1 MITENV
7 SEERVI
13 NNSILTFRQALFLAV
28 SFLVIYPLILLI
40 LKDQPQYSAIFSLTM
55 ISVLYIAVA
64 LILVGATKE
73 SRIYG
78 KRTQMAWGTL
88 TVAVLTSVV
97 GSMIWAFLVLNYNQ
111 NPTDSLADIF
121 YLLFYPL
128 FLIGILI
135 FPSSNTSLRQRFKR
149 YFDILIIMF
158 SLTLVFWI
166 FFVAPALQ
174 NYNGDFTSLLFKLTY
189 VLGGFLLLLSM
200 LDLLFNRINK
210 DMYAPFLILFAGILV
225 LIITDSIFAYQTIHG
240 TYVYGSPWDMGWI
253 IGYILIGLAGVS
265 QYNHQKI
272 NLEVFVAN
280 YFSWHKNYTF
290 TPYLAL
296 AGVSTGYI
304 SLVWAFNNFNPNL
317 PFLEIGI
324 GILIFLV
331 VSRQFISIR
340 ENKNLY
346 WKAQEEIHRRKEI
359 LKSLHV
365 SESAYRTIFENT
377 GTATLIIDGDNI
389 ISLANTE
396 FQKLSGYSKQELEGK
411 KPWTDFVVSE
421 DLEGMIKQ
429 NQRRLTKSESDPKNY
444 EFRLLDRAGNVKNIY
459 VVAVIIPGSNNSLI
473 SLLDVTDSKI
483 AEAKIKKSLKEKE
496 TLLKEIH
503 HRVKNNLTVI
513 SSLLNLQSQY
523 IKDKDDLMMFMES
536 QSRAKSMALIH
547 QRLYDSSDLKS
558 INFGDYIRTLA
569 NEMFQT
575 YVYDPSTV
583 KLNLMVEDIML
594 DVNTAIP
601 LGLILNELLTN
612 SMKYAF
618 PSEGLN
624 GINGQING
632 NINVNLFK
640 NNGNYTMIVEDDGV
654 GFPDDVD
661 MENTDSLGLQ
671 LINSLTDQ
679 IDGDIILN
687 RTNGTSFTI
696 KFSETEY

>member
-7 SEERVI
+7 NDERVM

-210 DMYAPFLILFAGILV
+210 DMYAPFLILFTGILV

-240 TYVYGSPWDMGWI
+240 TYVYGSPLDMGWI

-272 NLEVFVAN
+272 NLEVFVTN

-346 WKAQEEIHRRKEI
+346 WKAQEEIYRRKEI

-377 GTATLIIDGDNI
+377 GTATLIIDGENI

-396 FQKLSGYSKQELEGK
+396 FQKLSGYSKKELEGK

-444 EFRLLDRAGNVKNIY
+444 EFKLLDRAGNVKNIY

-575 YVYDPSTV
+575 YVYDPSTI
-583 KLNLMVEDIML
+583 KLNLMVEDVML

-618 PSEGLN
+618 PSEGLD
-624 GINGQING
+624 GINSQING
-632 NINVNLFK
+632 NINVNLSK
-640 NNGNYTMIVEDDGV
+640 NNGNYTMIVEDDGE

-661 MENTDSLGLQ
+661 MDNTDSLGLQ
-671 LINSLTDQ
+671 LINSLTNQ

>member
-7 SEERVI
+7 NDERVI
-13 NNSILTFRQALFLAV
+13 NNRILTFRQALFLAV

-128 FLIGILI
+128 FLLGILI

-377 GTATLIIDGDNI
+377 GTATLIIEGDNI

-632 NINVNLFK
+632 NINVNLSK

-679 IDGDIILN
+679 IDGDIIFN

>member
-7 SEERVI
+7 NDERVI
-13 NNSILTFRQALFLAV
+13 NNRILTFRQALFLAV

-128 FLIGILI
+128 FLLGILI

-272 NLEVFVAN
+272 NLEVFV
-280 YFSWHKNYTF
+280 
-290 TPYLAL
+290 
-296 AGVSTGYI
+296 
-304 SLVWAFNNFNPNL
+304 
-317 PFLEIGI
+317 
-324 GILIFLV
+324 
-331 VSRQFISIR
+331 
-340 ENKNLY
+340 
-346 WKAQEEIHRRKEI
+346 
-359 LKSLHV
+359 
-365 SESAYRTIFENT
+365 
-377 GTATLIIDGDNI
+377 
-389 ISLANTE
+389 
-396 FQKLSGYSKQELEGK
+396 
-411 KPWTDFVVSE
+411 
-421 DLEGMIKQ
+421 
-429 NQRRLTKSESDPKNY
+429 
-444 EFRLLDRAGNVKNIY
+444 
-459 VVAVIIPGSNNSLI
+459 
-473 SLLDVTDSKI
+473 
-483 AEAKIKKSLKEKE
+483 
-496 TLLKEIH
+496 
-503 HRVKNNLTVI
+503 
-513 SSLLNLQSQY
+513 
-523 IKDKDDLMMFMES
+523 
-536 QSRAKSMALIH
+536 
-547 QRLYDSSDLKS
+547 
-558 INFGDYIRTLA
+558 
-569 NEMFQT
+569 
-575 YVYDPSTV
+575 
-583 KLNLMVEDIML
+583 
-594 DVNTAIP
+594 
-601 LGLILNELLTN
+601 NELFL
-612 SMKYAF
+612 MA
-618 PSEGLN
+618 
-624 GINGQING
+624 
-632 NINVNLFK
+632 
-640 NNGNYTMIVEDDGV
+640 
-654 GFPDDVD
+654 
-661 MENTDSLGLQ
+661 
-671 LINSLTDQ
+671 
-679 IDGDIILN
+679 
-687 RTNGTSFTI
+687 
-696 KFSETEY
+696 

>member
-1 MITENV
+1 MT
-7 SEERVI
+7 
-13 NNSILTFRQALFLAV
+13 
-28 SFLVIYPLILLI
+28 
-40 LKDQPQYSAIFSLTM
+40 
-55 ISVLYIAVA
+55 
-64 LILVGATKE
+64 
-73 SRIYG
+73 
-78 KRTQMAWGTL
+78 
-88 TVAVLTSVV
+88 
-97 GSMIWAFLVLNYNQ
+97 
-111 NPTDSLADIF
+111 
-121 YLLFYPL
+121 
-128 FLIGILI
+128 
-135 FPSSNTSLRQRFKR
+135 
-149 YFDILIIMF
+149 
-158 SLTLVFWI
+158 
-166 FFVAPALQ
+166 
-174 NYNGDFTSLLFKLTY
+174 
-189 VLGGFLLLLSM
+189 
-200 LDLLFNRINK
+200 
-210 DMYAPFLILFAGILV
+210 
-225 LIITDSIFAYQTIHG
+225 
-240 TYVYGSPWDMGWI
+240 
-253 IGYILIGLAGVS
+253 
-265 QYNHQKI
+265 
-272 NLEVFVAN
+272 N

-377 GTATLIIDGDNI
+377 GTATLIIEGDNI

-583 KLNLMVEDIML
+583 KLNLMVEDVML

-632 NINVNLFK
+632 NINVNLSK

-661 MENTDSLGLQ
+661 MDNTDSLGLQ

>member
-7 SEERVI
+7 NDERVI
-13 NNSILTFRQALFLAV
+13 NNRILTFRQALFLAV

-128 FLIGILI
+128 FLLGILI

-632 NINVNLFK
+632 NINVNLST

-679 IDGDIILN
+679 IDGDIIFN

>member
-7 SEERVI
+7 NDERVI
-13 NNSILTFRQALFLAV
+13 NNRILTFRQALFLAV

-128 FLIGILI
+128 FLLGILI

-377 GTATLIIDGDNI
+377 GTATLIIEGDNI

-632 NINVNLFK
+632 NINVNLSK